1 MANVLNPEPESIT
14 LNTTL
19 EPTTLEPATELEQP
33 PFESTSNPETAEVV
47 EVPALDADAP
57 TEPVAKAVPVE
68 AAPAEEIAPEI
79 VAQAEPV
86 VEAKAEPVVA
96 AAAEPVVE
104 AKAEPVVAA
113 KAEPVVEAKAEP
125 VVEAKAEP
133 VVAAVAETAA
143 EIQAAPEAAPPATAA
158 APVARAKA
166 PEHGLESMDDFSA
179 ALAAFEREQ
188 AAEAA
193 AVEAYGDK
201 IVSGTVIKQTEKH
214 LVVDV
219 GLKSEGLVPLEQVLD
234 HSGAVRFN
242 PGDVID
248 VVIEREEPEGGYLV
262 SFERAQRLRIWD
274 TIEKAANDKT
284 PMTGTV
290 ISRVKGGLTVDIG
303 LKAFLPGSQ
312 LEIRPVRNLDG
323 YLGQQIEVRVIKLN
337 KKRGNVV
344 VSRKE
349 ILEEEQNAKRSTTL
363 EHLGEG
369 AILTGTVKNLTD
381 YGAFVDLGG
390 IDGLLHITDMSWGR
404 LTHPRDLV
412 NVGDE
417 IQVKVLKFDK
427 DKQRVSLGFKQ
438 LTPDPWLDASERY
451 PVGAHVKG
459 RVLSVTDYGAFVEL
473 EQGIEGL
480 VHLSE
485 MTWSK
490 RLKHPSKLVKP
501 GDEVETVVL
510 SVNPADRRISLGMKQ
525 LLENPWEN
533 LTEKYPT
540 GAVVEG
546 RVRNLTDF
554 GAFIE
559 IEDGIDGLV
568 HVSNLSWTKRV
579 KHPSEIVKKGEKVKA
594 VVLGVE
600 PAEPASLAGHQA
612 VAARRLGELLRLA
625 SGGRRGPRQGAADGA
640 IWSLRRD
647 RGGCRGSLPHLRGRR
662 RRRIEAGDGPGA
674 RLQDHQDQRRGE
686 EGGLE
691 PARHRPGG
699 QPHTGRALQGG
710 YSQASGLQLH
720 HHARRPDQLAQ
731 GRALSRFPFRHQC
744 TTAALRG
751 GRCCLDFVFHS
762 FSLCPASTLASAT
775 PGVSF
780 QVKESSTMPRNVDAR
795 IPYSAEFQP

>member
-1 MANVLNPEPESIT
+1 MPNVLNPEPESIT
-14 LNTTL
+14 LNT
-19 EPTTLEPATELEQP
+19 ELETP
-33 PFESTSNPETAEVV
+33 TLDPAMELDAPSSESTSNPETAEAQPAV
-47 EVPALDADAP
+47 EPQALDADAS
-57 TEPVAKAVPVE
+57 TEPVAQAVP
-68 AAPAEEIAPEI
+68 
-79 VAQAEPV
+79 AQQEHTEPAEPV
-86 VEAKAEPVVA
+86 ARVAHAPSEHSAEPA
-96 AAAEPVVE
+96 
-104 AKAEPVVAA
+104 
-113 KAEPVVEAKAEP
+113 
-125 VVEAKAEP
+125 
-133 VVAAVAETAA
+133 
-143 EIQAAPEAAPPATAA
+143 
-158 APVARAKA
+158 
-166 PEHGLESMDDFSA
+166 DDFSA
-179 ALAAFEREQ
+179 ALEAFEREQ

-201 IVSGTVIKQTEKH
+201 VVSGTVLKQTEKH

-219 GLKSEGLVPLEQVLD
+219 GLKSEGLVPIEQVLD
-234 HSGAVRFN
+234 HTGAVKFQ
-242 PGDVID
+242 PGEVID

-262 SFERAQRLRIWD
+262 SYEKAQRLRVWD
-274 TIEKAANDKT
+274 TIEKHANDKT
-284 PMTGTV
+284 PMMGTV
-290 ISRVKGGLTVDIG
+290 VSRVKGGLTVDIG

-451 PVGAHVKG
+451 PVGAHVHG

-501 GDEVETVVL
+501 GDEVDTVVL

-525 LLENPWEN
+525 LMENPWEN
-533 LTEKYPT
+533 LTERYPAGT
-540 GAVVEG
+540 VVEG

-579 KHPSEIVKKGEKVKA
+579 KHPSEVVKKGEKVKA

-600 PAEPASLAGHQA
+600 PQN
-612 VAARRLGELLRLA
+612 RRLSLGIKQLQPDVWESFFATHRVGDQVHGKVLRTAQFGAFVEIAEGVEGLCHISEASEVPGEPSKLEAGQEHDFKIIKINVEEKKVGL
-625 SGGRRGPRQGAADGA
+625 
-640 IWSLRRD
+640 SLRAISGHEASRSEVQD
-647 RGGCRGSLPHLRGRR
+647 YKAEARGSHKQPVSSGTTTL
-662 RRRIEAGDGPGA
+662 GDLINW
-674 RLQDHQDQRRGE
+674 RKNER
-686 EGGLE
+686 
-691 PARHRPGG
+691 
-699 QPHTGRALQGG
+699 
-710 YSQASGLQLH
+710 
-720 HHARRPDQLAQ
+720 
-731 GRALSRFPFRHQC
+731 
-744 TTAALRG
+744 
-751 GRCCLDFVFHS
+751 
-762 FSLCPASTLASAT
+762 
-775 PGVSF
+775 
-780 QVKESSTMPRNVDAR
+780 
-795 IPYSAEFQP
+795 

>member
-14 LNTTL
+14 LNSTL

-33 PFESTSNPETAEVV
+33 SSESTSNPETAEVV
-47 EVPALDADAP
+47 EIPALDADAP
-57 TEPVAKAVPVE
+57 TEPVVEAVTVE
-68 AAPAEEIAPEI
+68 AAPAGEIAPEV
-79 VAQAEPV
+79 VAQAEP
-86 VEAKAEPVVA
+86 AVA

-104 AKAEPVVAA
+104 AAAESVVEAAPAA
-113 KAEPVVEAKAEP
+113 KAP
-125 VVEAKAEP
+125 
-133 VVAAVAETAA
+133 
-143 EIQAAPEAAPPATAA
+143 APS
-158 APVARAKA
+158 KA

-234 HSGAVRFN
+234 HTGAVKFN

-262 SFERAQRLRIWD
+262 SYERAQRLRVWD

-284 PMTGTV
+284 PMIGTV

-323 YLGQQIEVRVIKLN
+323 YLGQQIEIRVIKLN

-349 ILEEEQNAKRSTTL
+349 ILEEEQNSKRSTTI

-525 LLENPWEN
+525 LLDNPWEN

-600 PAEPASLAGHQA
+600 PQN
-612 VAARRLGELLRLA
+612 RRLSLGIKQLQPDVWESFFASHRVGDVVHGKVLRTA
-625 SGGRRGPRQGAADGA
+625 QFGAFVEIAEGVEGLCH
-640 IWSLRRD
+640 IS
-647 RGGCRGSLPHLRGRR
+647 
-662 RRRIEAGDGPGA
+662 EAGDDGGSK
-674 RLQDHQDQRRGE
+674 LE
-686 EGGLE
+686 TGLE
-691 PARHRPGG
+691 HEFKIIKINVEEKKVGLSL
-699 QPHTGRALQGG
+699 RAVGHE
-710 YSQASGLQLH
+710 AS
-720 HHARRPDQLAQ
+720 RAQ
-731 GRALSRFPFRHQC
+731 VENYKADAHKHP
-744 TTAALRG
+744 
-751 GRCCLDFVFHS
+751 
-762 FSLCPASTLASAT
+762 
-775 PGVSF
+775 VS
-780 QVKESSTMPRNVDAR
+780 SSTTTLGDLINWRKGER
-795 IPYSAEFQP
+795 

>member
-1 MANVLNPEPESIT
+1 MANVLNPETESIT
-14 LNTTL
+14 LNTAL
-19 EPTTLEPATELEQP
+19 ETPTLEPATELEHLDSIDQP
-33 PFESTSNPETAEVV
+33 LRESTSNPESSTTQEVT
-47 EVPALDADAP
+47 PLDADALTQP
-57 TEPVAKAVPVE
+57 AVE
-68 AAPAEEIAPEI
+68 AELPAVEEELEAASATPPAETP
-79 VAQAEPV
+79 
-86 VEAKAEPVVA
+86 
-96 AAAEPVVE
+96 
-104 AKAEPVVAA
+104 
-113 KAEPVVEAKAEP
+113 
-125 VVEAKAEP
+125 
-133 VVAAVAETAA
+133 AETAA
-143 EIQAAPEAAPPATAA
+143 ALTEPAAKVELPAVTAELPAIEAEPPTAPATPPAETPAVTAASQAPEVHTGEPTEDFAA
-158 APVARAKA
+158 A
-166 PEHGLESMDDFSA
+166 DFSS

-193 AVEAYGDK
+193 AIEAYGDK
-201 IVSGTVIKQTEKH
+201 VVTGKVVELREKF

-234 HSGAVRFN
+234 HTGAVKFQ
-242 PGDVID
+242 PGDEID

-262 SFERAQRLRIWD
+262 SYERAQRLRVWD

-284 PMTGTV
+284 PVRGTV
-290 ISRVKGGLTVDIG
+290 VSRVKGGLTVDIG
-303 LKAFLPGSQ
+303 IKAFLPGSQ
-312 LEIRPVRNLDG
+312 LEIRPVRNLDA
-323 YLGQQIEVRVIKLN
+323 YLGQPIDVRVIKLN

-349 ILEEEQNAKRSTTL
+349 ILEEEQNSKRSATM
-363 EHLGEG
+363 EHLEEG
-369 AILTGTVKNLTD
+369 GILTGTVKNLTD

-427 DKQRVSLGFKQ
+427 EKQRVSLGFKQ

-451 PVGAHVKG
+451 PVGAKVHG

-501 GDEVETVVL
+501 GDEVDTVVL

-533 LTEKYPT
+533 LTDKYPQGT
-540 GAVVEG
+540 IVEG

-554 GAFIE
+554 GAFVE

-579 KHPSEIVKKGEKVKA
+579 KHPSEVVKKGEKVKA

-600 PAEPASLAGHQA
+600 PQN
-612 VAARRLGELLRLA
+612 RRLSLGIKQMQPDVWESFFATHRVGDAVHGKILRTAQFGAFVEIAEGVEGLCHISEAGEGGDHSKLEQGLEHDFKIIKINVEEKKVGLSLRAA
-625 SGGRRGPRQGAADGA
+625 SGQ
-640 IWSLRRD
+640 
-647 RGGCRGSLPHLRGRR
+647 
-662 RRRIEAGDGPGA
+662 EA
-674 RLQDHQDQRRGE
+674 
-686 EGGLE
+686 
-691 PARHRPGG
+691 
-699 QPHTGRALQGG
+699 
-710 YSQASGLQLH
+710 
-720 HHARRPDQLAQ
+720 
-731 GRALSRFPFRHQC
+731 SR
-744 TTAALRG
+744 
-751 GRCCLDFVFHS
+751 
-762 FSLCPASTLASAT
+762 ST
-775 PGVSF
+775 VEHY
-780 QVKESSTMPRNVDAR
+780 KESAHKAPVSSSTTTLGDLVNWRKNER
-795 IPYSAEFQP
+795 

>member
-1 MANVLNPEPESIT
+1 MANVLNPETESIT
-14 LNTTL
+14 LNTEL
-19 EPTTLEPATELEQP
+19 ETPTLEPATELEQP
-33 PFESTSNPETAEVV
+33 PYESTSNPETTEVV
-47 EVPALDADAP
+47 EVNALDADAP
-57 TEPVAKAVPVE
+57 TEPVAEAATVEVPRQVEPTAE
-68 AAPAEEIAPEI
+68 AAPAVGVATEIPAQPEPAAEPEPVAEVAVAAAPIAEAVAEVSAQPEPIAEI
-79 VAQAEPV
+79 PSIAEALIEAEPV
-86 VEAKAEPVVA
+86 
-96 AAAEPVVE
+96 
-104 AKAEPVVAA
+104 
-113 KAEPVVEAKAEP
+113 
-125 VVEAKAEP
+125 
-133 VVAAVAETAA
+133 AVAP
-143 EIQAAPEAAPPATAA
+143 APEVAA
-158 APVARAKA
+158 APVLETVPEAPVPHKA
-166 PEHGLESMDDFSA
+166 TAPPEHGLESMDDFSA

-214 LVVDV
+214 LVIDV

-234 HSGAVRFN
+234 HTGAVRFQ
-242 PGDVID
+242 PGDVIE

-262 SFERAQRLRIWD
+262 SFERAQRLRVWD
-274 TIEKAANDKT
+274 VIEKAANDKT
-284 PMTGTV
+284 PVMGTV
-290 ISRVKGGLTVDIG
+290 VSRVKGGLTVDIG

-349 ILEEEQNAKRSTTL
+349 ILEEDQNAKRSTTL
-363 EHLGEG
+363 EQLGEG
-369 AILTGTVKNLTD
+369 AVLTGTVKNLTD

-438 LTPDPWLDASERY
+438 LTPDPWLDATERY
-451 PVGAHVKG
+451 PVGAHVHG

-525 LLENPWEN
+525 LLDNPWEN
-533 LTEKYPT
+533 LTERYPAGT
-540 GAVVEG
+540 VVEG

-600 PAEPASLAGHQA
+600 PQN
-612 VAARRLGELLRLA
+612 RRLSLGIKQLQPDVWESFFAAHRVGDVVHGKVLRTA
-625 SGGRRGPRQGAADGA
+625 QFGAFVEIAEGVEGLCH
-640 IWSLRRD
+640 IS
-647 RGGCRGSLPHLRGRR
+647 
-662 RRRIEAGDGPGA
+662 EAGD
-674 RLQDHQDQRRGE
+674 
-686 EGGLE
+686 EGGGSKLE
-691 PARHRPGG
+691 TGLEHEFKIIKINVEEKKVGLSLRAIG
-699 QPHTGRALQGG
+699 QEASRAQVEN
-710 YSQASGLQLH
+710 YKADTH
-720 HHARRPDQLAQ
+720 KHP
-731 GRALSRFPFRHQC
+731 
-744 TTAALRG
+744 
-751 GRCCLDFVFHS
+751 
-762 FSLCPASTLASAT
+762 
-775 PGVSF
+775 VS
-780 QVKESSTMPRNVDAR
+780 SSTTTLGDLINWKSER
-795 IPYSAEFQP
+795 